1 MKIKQMMGKIKCY
14 GSTTV
19 GPRGQVV
26 IPANAR
32 KEMGIESGDTIL
44 VFAAMGG
51 HEGLLLVKTDT
62 LEEMLKMLSDG
73 LANFEKIVKDKGSEV
88 TVTGDEE

>member
-1 MKIKQMMGKIKCY
+1 MKLDNMLGRIKCY

-32 KEMGIESGDTIL
+32 KELEIESGDTIL
-44 VFAAMGG
+44 VFSGMGK
-51 HEGLLLVKTDT
+51 HPGLLLLKAGTF
-62 LEEMLKMLSDG
+62 EEMLTMMNEG
-73 LANFEKIVKDKGSEV
+73 LARFEKMVKENQNETSLLDN
-88 TVTGDEE
+88 EE